1 MEMTLQEEKETDGGD
16 VKGLFADAWKY
27 GIGMVVIITASVIEI
42 VIVID
47 SFAAAESL
55 VTNDLEM
62 TSPGAVRALL

>member
-1 MEMTLQEEKETDGGD
+1 M
-16 VKGLFADAWKY
+16 KGLFADAWKY